1 MQLQIGLCRLEQ
13 KKLPEAINALM
24 TVVYTYDYP
33 EVSAAAP
40 CEAARAQV
48 ELKQLEEAKKLFK
61 RVVKENPSGKWFELA
76 TKKLAELK

>member
-1 MQLQIGLCRLEQ
+1 
-13 KKLPEAINALM
+13 M

-33 EVSAAAP
+33 EVSAAAL